1 MHVSVQLSIVDGAA
15 DFFGA
20 DPISSEVDPMAGV
33 APVADPF
40 ASTATASMI
49 RREHNVAG
57 IVDTGTSTMV
67 SPSDDIVDPDT
78 FPDGHC
84 RCRCRWYCGPCLDW
98 ISAGVG
104 LTFVGFCRRLGA
116 PLDGH
121 ETIRTGWPQ
130 ANTFCLMYE
139 LALASGVSVA
149 KLAIVS
155 GVSVALVAKF
165 PPTDAAD
172 FAAKV
177 LSGKYLR
184 PFELHSLMQPRRAR
198 AAYKRWKLRLHH
210 HGSN

>member
-1 MHVSVQLSIVDGAA
+1 MPLSLVLWTLSGL
-15 DFFGA
+15 DFCWRR
-20 DPISSEVDPMAGV
+20 SH
-33 APVADPF
+33 
-40 ASTATASMI
+40 I
-49 RREHNVAG
+49 RRN
-57 IVDTGTSTMV
+57 
-67 SPSDDIVDPDT
+67 
-78 FPDGHC
+78 
-84 RCRCRWYCGPCLDW
+84 L
-98 ISAGVG
+98 SAPWG
-104 LTFVGFCRRLGA
+104 

-121 ETIRTGWPQ
+121 ETIRNGGPQ

-165 PPTDAAD
+165 PPTDAAG
-172 FAAKV
+172 FTAKV
-177 LSGKYLR
+177 LFGKYLR